1 MTAEYPFVAHLGI
14 ERRMSEAGVS
24 ELLLA
29 PRPEHLNSF
38 GVVHGGVLMTL
49 LDVAMAAA
57 ARSLQAGMGVVTIEL
72 KTSFLRPARGPLCG
86 AGRVV
91 QRGATLCFAE
101 ASISD
106 AAGRVCARASGTF
119 KYVRRQS
126 APAPLSAD
134 AGPLGD

>member
-1 MTAEYPFVAHLGI
+1 MAVEYPFVEHLGI
-14 ERRMSEAGVS
+14 ERQLAETGSSA
-24 ELLLA
+24 LLLA
-29 PRPEHLNSF
+29 PRAEHLNSF

-57 ARSLQAGMGVVTIEL
+57 ARSLQAGSSVVTIEMN
-72 KTSFLRPARGPLCG
+72 TSFLRPARGLLSST
-86 AGRVV
+86 GRVI

-101 ASISD
+101 ASIAD

-126 APAPLSAD
+126 APAEAVDPQ
-134 AGPLGD
+134 G

>member
-1 MTAEYPFVAHLGI
+1 MSVEYPFVAHLGI

-24 ELLLA
+24 EVVLA
-29 PRPEHLNSF
+29 PLPEHLNSF

-57 ARSLQAGMGVVTIEL
+57 ARSLQAGMGVVTIEM
-72 KTSFLRPARGPLCG
+72 KTSFLRPARGLLSG

-101 ASISD
+101 ASVSD
-106 AAGRVCARASGTF
+106 AAGRE
-119 KYVRRQS
+119 
-126 APAPLSAD
+126 
-134 AGPLGD
+134 

>member
-1 MTAEYPFVAHLGI
+1 MAVEYPFVEHLGI
-14 ERRMSEAGVS
+14 ERQLAETGSSA
-24 ELLLA
+24 LLLA
-29 PRPEHLNSF
+29 PRAEHLNSF

-57 ARSLQAGMGVVTIEL
+57 ARSLQAGSSVVTIEM
-72 KTSFLRPARGPLCG
+72 KTSFLRPARGLLSST
-86 AGRVV
+86 GRVI

-101 ASISD
+101 ASIAD

-126 APAPLSAD
+126 APAQAV
-134 AGPLGD
+134 GPQG

>member
-1 MTAEYPFVAHLGI
+1 MAAEYPFVTHLGI
-14 ERRMSEAGVS
+14 ERRMSEGGVS
-24 ELLLA
+24 EVVLA
-29 PRPEHLNSF
+29 PLPEHLNAF

-72 KTSFLRPARGPLCG
+72 KTSFLRPARGPLSSS
-86 AGRVV
+86 GRVV
-91 QRGATLCFAE
+91 QRGATLCFTE

-106 AAGRVCARASGTF
+106 AAGRECARASGTF

-126 APAPLSAD
+126 APARLPAD
-134 AGPLGD
+134 SVPFGD